1 MQLSLRSFN
10 ALVQSMA
17 AAVEASA
24 TQLLDLTVGS
34 TLRAVLEANASI
46 GLWMQWLILQVLR
59 TTRAATSNGA
69 DLDSWMADLTLTRLP
84 AVAATGTV
92 TFSRFTP
99 GMSALIPAGALVRTA
114 DGTQTFAVSADTA
127 QPSWSATSN
136 GYVVAAGVASL
147 DLPVTAL
154 TPGRAGNVQ
163 AGTISL
169 LASALP
175 GIDSVSNLT
184 TLQNGLDAESD
195 DAFRNRFHNFIASRS
210 RATPLAV
217 GYAISS
223 IQQGLNYA
231 IQENTDPSGQPHMG
245 SFVVTV
251 DDGSGSP
258 STALLSTVQT
268 AIDAVRPVGSIFSV
282 RPPTVLTV
290 GVSLTI
296 TVAAGTS
303 KAPIQA
309 LVGNAIG
316 IYINSLPIGAGL
328 PLTQTCSD
336 RLFGKRGGRQ
346 CQRGAGKR
354 QRRRHHRA
362 GHGCREGRRHRGE
375 LT

>member
-10 ALVQSMA
+10 TLVQSMA

-99 GMSALIPAGALVRTA
+99 GMSALIPAGALIRTA
-114 DGTQTFAVSADTA
+114 DGTQTFAVSVDTA
-127 QPSWSATSN
+127 QSSWSATSN

-147 DLPVTAL
+147 DLPVIAL
-154 TPGRAGNVQ
+154 TPGLAGNVQ

-195 DAFRNRFHNFIASRS
+195 DAFRSRFHNFIASRS

-303 KAPIQA
+303 KAPVQA

-328 PLTQTCSD
+328 PLT
-336 RLFGKRGGRQ
+336 RLAQ
-346 CQRGAGKR
+346 IAYSASAAVVNVGAVLANGS
-354 QRRRHHRA
+354 A
-362 GHGCREGRRHRGE
+362 GDITVPATGVVKAGVIAVN
-375 LT
+375 

>member
-1 MQLSLRSFN
+1 MQLSLRTFN
-10 ALVQSMA
+10 TLVQSMA

-114 DGTQTFAVSADTA
+114 DGTQTFAVSVDTT

-136 GYVVAAGVASL
+136 GYVVAVGVASL
-147 DLPVTAL
+147 DVPVTAQ
-154 TPGRAGNVQ
+154 TPGPRRKRAGPAQ
-163 AGTISL
+163 YRSWHR
-169 LASALP
+169 P
-175 GIDSVSNLT
+175 CQGIDAVNNANSF
-184 TLQNGLDAESD
+184 QNGLDAESD
-195 DAFRNRFHNFIASRS
+195 EAFRNRFRNFIASRS
-210 RATPLAV
+210 RATPIAV

-223 IQQGLNYA
+223 IQQGLNYT
-231 IQENTDPSGQPHMG
+231 IQENTDPSGQPRMG

-258 STALLSTVQT
+258 STALLSTVQS

-282 RPPTVLTV
+282 QPPTVVTV
-290 GVSLTI
+290 DVSLII
-296 TVAAGTS
+296 TSPPERPRRRSRHSSATRS
-303 KAPIQA
+303 RT
-309 LVGNAIG
+309 
-316 IYINSLPIGAGL
+316 YINSLPIGAGL
-328 PLTQTCSD
+328 PLTRLAQIAYSASAAVINVSALLANGSASD
-336 RLFGKRGGRQ
+336 IAVPASGVVK
-346 CQRGAGKR
+346 AGII
-354 QRRRHHRA
+354 A
-362 GHGCREGRRHRGE
+362 VN
-375 LT
+375 